1 MAKPRKKPVKKVVGV
16 FSVCIY
22 VSGGEVSSH
31 RAYGSAGPIGVDP
44 PPNHFHIH
52 TTRARLCAQVV
63 FLSSVGVLRTK
74 QVPFN
79 ILNLCGVLD
88 AKRDSE
94 ELLKSLGA
102 YLTFLPPN
110 MDRDAK
116 SIYPIPI
123 PTAHSPTPP
132 SINPAATEE
141 FDYLIVRPG
150 RLVGG
155 PWTNTDVSNLLKVEE
170 GTRKRVVVERGD
182 ALNGDAA
189 RISVAELVVRV
200 RLCFK
205 YFGCGSTADHIS
217 HAWLGQPNARPPD
230 KQALDQP
237 GAMNEELCLTN
248 EEGAP
253 LSAADWDALFQ
264 KLG

>member
-1 MAKPRKKPVKKVVGV
+1 M
-16 FSVCIY
+16 
-22 VSGGEVSSH
+22 
-31 RAYGSAGPIGVDP
+31 
-44 PPNHFHIH
+44 
-52 TTRARLCAQVV
+52 
-63 FLSSVGVLRTK
+63 LRTK

-110 MDRDAK
+110 MERDAK

-123 PTAHSPTPP
+123 PTAHFPTPP

-205 YFGCGSTADHIS
+205 YFGCVSTADHIS
-217 HAWLGQPNARPPD
+217 HA
-230 KQALDQP
+230 
-237 GAMNEELCLTN
+237 
-248 EEGAP
+248 
-253 LSAADWDALFQ
+253 
-264 KLG
+264 